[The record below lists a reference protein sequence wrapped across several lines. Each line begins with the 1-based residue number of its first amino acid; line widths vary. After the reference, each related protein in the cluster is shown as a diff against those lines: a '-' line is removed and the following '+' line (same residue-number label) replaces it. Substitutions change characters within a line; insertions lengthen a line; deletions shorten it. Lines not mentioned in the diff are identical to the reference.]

1 MFEKAHRML
10 HSTNKED
17 ELEQNPARQSKVSL
31 MEVEEQQNTSFMATK
46 CQTLGRILLQTVA
59 IIVKNGSKRLFINAL
74 LDYESTE
81 TYLNIDTAAKL
92 GLHGEMRKNQVN
104 VINGIV
110 ATSETAPTEFTLR
123 SMNGQ
128 VNTAMETF
136 TINDVTGDLKTVT

>member
-1 MFEKAHRML
+1 M
-10 HSTNKED
+10 
-17 ELEQNPARQSKVSL
+17 
-31 MEVEEQQNTSFMATK
+31 
-46 CQTLGRILLQTVA
+46 
-59 IIVKNGSKRLFINAL
+59 KNGSKRLFINAL

-110 ATSETAPTEFTLR
+110 ATSETAPAEFTLR